1 LTSAFGDAMDT
12 FEGSASKAG
21 SLNAILGRSVF
32 NSIDLLGKTEAERVD
47 TIVKGVRQ
55 SIGGDVNRLGKFQLK
70 AVAEGM
76 GLSVEDTRR
85 LLSGQTTPEAVMKDK
100 KDPRAKLQEQANKAL
115 DDNTMSIEQLISTY
129 KTFRD
134 PVTNANITLMNRIN
148 DALLKQVRSR
158 FGDDLRTQS
167 EAYERV
173 RQTPLGL
180 KGDSFKN
187 FETRYK
193 QGTSLLKEE
202 DNVLKAAGK
211 VTDFVTSSV
220 NTMMGTMESFVKKS
234 NQILNLMGGNIT
246 TPVLNPQKQTGA
258 SVKTNNGQQ
267 TTQSSP
273 IDFSG
278 EPGYKALT
286 KALSEVEWS
295 INITGL
301 AGDALKGMLKTVG
314 ITP

>member
-1 LTSAFGDAMDT
+1 
-12 FEGSASKAG
+12 
-21 SLNAILGRSVF
+21 
-32 NSIDLLGKTEAERVD
+32 
-47 TIVKGVRQ
+47 
-55 SIGGDVNRLGKFQLK
+55 
-70 AVAEGM
+70 
-76 GLSVEDTRR
+76 
-85 LLSGQTTPEAVMKDK
+85 
-100 KDPRAKLQEQANKAL
+100 
-115 DDNTMSIEQLISTY
+115 
-129 KTFRD
+129 
-134 PVTNANITLMNRIN
+134 
-148 DALLKQVRSR
+148 
-158 FGDDLRTQS
+158 
-167 EAYERV
+167 
-173 RQTPLGL
+173 
-180 KGDSFKN
+180 
-187 FETRYK
+187 
-193 QGTSLLKEE
+193 
-202 DNVLKAAGK
+202 
-211 VTDFVTSSV
+211 
-220 NTMMGTMESFVKKS
+220 MESFVKKS